1 MIFYKPEID
10 SLRAISVLAVIFFHF
25 QLLSISG
32 GFLGVDV
39 FFVISGF
46 LITSIILQDISQNT
60 FSFLNFYSRRVKRLF
75 PALFLVCIVSIPIAY
90 FNFRPDELK
99 FFGLTLTSVIFF
111 LSNILFYNTTS
122 YFNDI
127 ANHSPL
133 LHTWSL
139 SVEEQFYLL
148 FPVLIFVFNKKLSM
162 KFFLIF
168 IIFISLASL
177 IWSEYSSINSKNNYF
192 YLLSNRIF
200 ELGIGVICAYV
211 LFYVKK
217 KKQDNLLKSI
227 LLNDILAISGL
238 ISIIISFFIFDDYS
252 NMPGLLSLLPTLGT
266 AIFILAIREKSHLSR
281 VMSFKYFVGLG
292 KISYSLYLWH
302 FPLIIFFP
310 ELTNSNF
317 IYPSIIMLIFLS
329 FLTWKFLENPVRY
342 NLNFSNKSIFFTL
355 FFTGFFILIIGVL
368 FNVTHGFK
376 KNYISKLNLN
386 EIELFKSIKIAK
398 RDKHNSPK
406 EACKIIH
413 TNFTKDFIDKFKICL
428 KKHKSFIFVLG
439 DSHATDLFNVIAHE
453 TSHPFVVGVAEGG
466 CRPHSPIK
474 KCHYQ
479 NSINFV
485 HHFKKQIKTIFYTQ
499 KGSYFLTNY
508 KNLPVNYNF
517 IKKTQA
523 YIELLDTKNYPV
535 IWLGPN
541 IEPNIPFNNKIQE
554 TLLSEKKM
562 LSYMNKNIYEV
573 DKSIKDYLSNS
584 SSSIIYFSKIKLM
597 GFKLK
602 TDFYVNK
609 TFTYSDNDHWS
620 AFGEIYFGKRIFSD
634 PEISKFIK

>member
-1 MIFYKPEID
+1 MMLYKPEID

-46 LITSIILQDISQNT
+46 LITSIILQDISQNK
-60 FSFLNFYSRRVKRLF
+60 FSFLNFYSRRIKRLF

-90 FNFRPDELK
+90 FNYRPDELK

-148 FPVLIFVFNKKLSM
+148 FPVLIFIFNKKLSM

-177 IWSEYSSINSKNNYF
+177 IWSEYSSVNSKDNYF

-200 ELGIGVICAYV
+200 ELGIGVICSYV

-217 KKQDNLLKSI
+217 KNQDNLLKSI
-227 LLNDILAISGL
+227 LLNDILAILGL
-238 ISIIISFFIFDDYS
+238 IFIIVSFFIFDDYS

-266 AIFILAIREKSHLSR
+266 GVFILTIRENSLLSR

-310 ELTNSNF
+310 ELKNSNF
-317 IYPSIIMLIFLS
+317 IYLSIILLIFLS
-329 FLTWKFLENPVRY
+329 FLTWKFLEQPVRY
-342 NLNFSNKSIFFTL
+342 NLNFSNKSIFLTL
-355 FFTGFFILIIGVL
+355 FFTGFFIFIIGVL

-386 EIELFKSIKIAK
+386 EIELFKSIKVTK
-398 RDKHNSPK
+398 RDKQNLPK
-406 EACKIIH
+406 EPCKIIH
-413 TNFTKDFIDKFKICL
+413 TNFTKNFIDKFKTCL

-479 NSINFV
+479 NSVNFV
-485 HHFKKQIKTIFYTQ
+485 HHFKKQIKSIFYTQ

-517 IKKTQA
+517 IKKTKA
-523 YIELLDTKNYPV
+523 YIDLLDTKNYPI

-554 TLLSEKKM
+554 TLLSEEKM
-562 LSYMNKNIYEV
+562 LSFMNKNIYEV
-573 DKSIKDYLSNS
+573 DNFIKSYLSE
-584 SSSIIYFSKIKLM
+584 SSIIYFSKIDLM
-597 GFKLK
+597 DFKLK
-602 TDFYVNK
+602 RDFYIDGN
-609 TFTYSDNDHWS
+609 FTYSDNDHWS
-620 AFGEIYFGKRIFSD
+620 AFGEIYFGKKIFSN
-634 PEISKFIK
+634 PMIYKYIN